1 MMGDAVLLG
10 KSVTA
15 RPQYRL
21 VEFAS
26 QSAPGCFTP
35 GLLAGGTSFVEGE
48 LYAMDD
54 AHLAALDAF
63 EEEGIEYKRVELA
76 LSCGRAAWSYLYIG
90 SRKLIEAP
98 RFIAFDVAARTSR
111 WLSEDEARE
120 PKAA

>member
-10 KSVTA
+10 KFVTA
-15 RPQYRL
+15 RAQYRL

-48 LYAMDD
+48 LYSMDD

-90 SRKLIEAP
+90 SRKLIETP
-98 RFIAFDVAARTSR
+98 RYIAFDATGLTSR
-111 WLSEDEARE
+111 WLSEDEASQ